1 MTTISR
7 FLALSTLALAAI
19 SGGSAARLPPPPVD
33 LIRVPAGGI
42 QPEIEV
48 SEGIVHLLY
57 FSGEAEHGDL
67 NYVRSRDY
75 GRTFSKPIRVN
86 STPGSAI
93 AAGAIRG
100 AQLAVGRNGRVHV
113 AWNGSSVAQPEG
125 AGKESPM
132 LYARLN
138 DAGTAF
144 EPERN
149 LISSAWGLN
158 GGGTLA
164 ADRQG
169 DVYVFWH
176 APPPGLT
183 ANEENRRVWMAKSS
197 DDGKT
202 FARETIAFDSPTGV
216 CGCCG
221 MHAFAGLDGVV
232 HVLFRAA
239 YQTVHRD
246 MYLLTSRDRGRKF
259 TGAKVSE
266 WNIGACVMSSEA
278 FAQTKDATLAAW
290 ETEKQ
295 VYFGKVTADT
305 VPQPIGAP
313 GKGEN
318 RKYPA
323 LAMNA
328 RGETL
333 FAWTEGTAWK
343 KGGSLAWELYDQDL
357 KPLGAVGKASDVPV
371 WSFPAAFARPD
382 GSFVVVY

>member
-1 MTTISR
+1 MTPTR
-7 FLALSTLALAAI
+7 FVAVSALALLAIFGGAAAKI
-19 SGGSAARLPPPPVD
+19 APPAVS

-42 QPEIEV
+42 QPEVELSDGV
-48 SEGIVHLLY
+48 VHLLY

-75 GRTFSKPIRVN
+75 GRTFSAPLRVN
-86 STPGSAI
+86 SSPGTAI
-93 AAGAIRG
+93 AVGAIRG
-100 AQLAVGRNGRVHV
+100 AQLTVGRNGRVHV
-113 AWNGSSVAQPEG
+113 AWNGSDVAQPRKD
-125 AGKESPM
+125 KEPPM

-138 DAGTAF
+138 DAGTGF

-149 LISSAWGLN
+149 LITSAWGLN

-164 ADRQG
+164 SDKQG
-169 DVYVFWH
+169 NVYVFWH
-176 APPPGLT
+176 APPAGIS
-183 ANEENRRVWMAKSS
+183 ANEANRRVWMAKSS

-202 FARETIAFDSPTGV
+202 FAPETIAFDSPTGV

-221 MHAFAGLDGVV
+221 MHAYAGSDGVLR
-232 HVLFRAA
+232 VLFRTAFE
-239 YQTVHRD
+239 TVHRD
-246 MYLLTSRDRGRKF
+246 MYLLTSRDHGRSF
-259 TGAKVSE
+259 QAANVSK

-278 FAQTKDATLAAW
+278 FAQAKDVTLAAW

-295 VYFGKVTADT
+295 VYFGKVAGDS

-323 LAMNA
+323 LAMNS

-333 FAWTEGTAWK
+333 LAWTEGTAWK
-343 KGGSLAWELYDQDL
+343 KGGSLHWQTYDQDL
-357 KPLGAVGKASDVPV
+357 KPASDPGNSEGSPV

-382 GSFVVVY
+382 GGFVVLY